1 MKLTKLKAPDWFI
14 VQPMKPPI
22 EAVAEPMYGPNIIPK
37 MGAKI
42 AARVMNLPRA
52 PMIGNSDTKEKT
64 AYNAEKMQVSASFL
78 VARCSLTPRLVLLR
92 IGLFRLD

>member
-37 MGAKI
+37 IGAKT

-64 AYNAEKMQVSASFL
+64 AYSAENMQVSASFL